1 MKHNSNTN
9 YNFVQSPIEFNK
21 WTDRETLQYCLG
33 AVLYMPGTKN
43 IIDKIMARELSDLKS
58 MVMCFEDAIAENDLN
73 KAEEN
78 VINHLRIISDAV
90 GAKELCKNDVPLL
103 FVRVRNTQQFVN
115 FTERLTDSMAEV
127 LAGFVFKI
135 QHDQCCRLS

>member
-58 MVMCFEDAIAENDLN
+58 MVMCFE
-73 KAEEN
+73 
-78 VINHLRIISDAV
+78 
-90 GAKELCKNDVPLL
+90 
-103 FVRVRNTQQFVN
+103 VRSLKT
-115 FTERLTDSMAEV
+115 
-127 LAGFVFKI
+127 I
-135 QHDQCCRLS
+135 